1 MLYSDLKSK
10 YLKGFLHVNM
20 VLNELSYN
28 KSIIYVT
35 VKFRKLYEWAYSVGG
50 GSGGVTPS
58 LNPRYPPP
66 PLPNLVSEYPIQKFI
81 VSPKERGL
89 KVALKKNT
97 FGNSVLHEPP
107 L

>member
-50 GSGGVTPS
+50 GQWG
-58 LNPRYPPP
+58 RYPIIKSKISP